1 MWKLFVCF
9 SHNRQR
15 FTKGR
20 VEAKGIV
27 SKFTFA
33 WRLHSNSDTQL
44 LQLPELCC
52 SCAWPCALQASLIGF
67 TSDLPSLWS
76 CLITMDLAGSHWL
89 TVLIITWPAPL
100 LQEVPLLMR
109 PVPLCALRQ
118 PLGHSPLRWS
128 HPSLLLT
135 DVYPGILK
143 TSSQERV
150 LRSVGILIF
159 QWKSM
164 LTL

>member
-15 FTKGR
+15 FTKGK

-33 WRLHSNSDTQL
+33 RRLHSSSDTQAPVIAWAV
-44 LQLPELCC
+44 LQLCLAMCLADP
-52 SCAWPCALQASLIGF
+52 ALHSLVSPQ
-67 TSDLPSLWS
+67 TS
-76 CLITMDLAGSHWL
+76 
-89 TVLIITWPAPL
+89 
-100 LQEVPLLMR
+100 
-109 PVPLCALRQ
+109 PVPVVLPHHHELSWLWLLSPNLLHSFQKCPYWWGQCLCALLQ
-118 PLGHSPLRWS
+118 PLDHSSLRLN

-135 DVYPGILK
+135 DAYPGIWETL
-143 TSSQERV
+143 SQERI
-150 LRSVGILIF
+150 LHGTEILIF
-159 QWKSM
+159 QRKSM